1 MGGYRVQGREAEAAD
16 TLVRDARALDEAGVF
31 AMVLEGIP
39 GELAA
44 RVTDEVRVPT
54 IGIGAGSSC
63 DGQVLVFHDVL
74 GMLPGDSP
82 KFVRR
87 YAEIRRQQIEAI
99 ERWAADVRD
108 KAVPAAAETYR

>member
-1 MGGYRVQGREAEAAD
+1 M
-16 TLVRDARALDEAGVF
+16 
-31 AMVLEGIP
+31 
-39 GELAA
+39 
-44 RVTDEVRVPT
+44 PT

-74 GMLPGDSP
+74 GMLP
-82 KFVRR
+82 
-87 YAEIRRQQIEAI
+87 EIRPSSCGATPRSAEQQIEAI